1 MIESQY
7 DLVVIGSG
15 PAGQKAAI
23 QAAKAGKSVALIEQ
37 TRELGGSCVH
47 RGTIP
52 SKTLKENAL
61 RVKNMRSNAELS
73 HFQLREDVE
82 LATLI
87 DRLNEVLA
95 EHDNY
100 MRRQLERNE
109 ITLIHG
115 RAKFLSPSPTT

>member
-95 EHDNY
+95 EHDSY

-109 ITLIHG
+109 IG
-115 RAKFLSPSPTT
+115 RAHV